1 MADKLCPLLNDSCVE
16 HQCRFWI
23 HVVGQNPQTGVQEDK
38 FDCAIAWMPI
48 LMIENSNEQRKTAA
62 SVQSFRNEMVKM
74 QGMMLLEA
82 RGRQGIENGNAT

>member
-1 MADKLCPLLNDSCVE
+1 ME
-16 HQCRFWI
+16 HKCAFYIQ
-23 HVVGQNPQTGVQEDK
+23 VVGANPQTGEMINR

-74 QGMMLLEA
+74 QGMALINMAPKE
-82 RGRQGIENGNAT
+82 IENGHKT